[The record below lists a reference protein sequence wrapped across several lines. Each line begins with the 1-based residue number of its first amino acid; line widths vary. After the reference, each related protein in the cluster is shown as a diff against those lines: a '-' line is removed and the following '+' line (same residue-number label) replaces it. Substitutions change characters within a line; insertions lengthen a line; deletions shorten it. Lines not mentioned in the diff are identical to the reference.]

1 MLSTK
6 ETLYYGCRDTLSLMI
21 NEHVVFQ
28 TGLRHEIYSIIK
40 QCASIWIGLAMSI
53 DPLEM
58 SFLLMKEY
66 VKVVIV

>member
-1 MLSTK
+1 MKYILLS
-6 ETLYYGCRDTLSLMI
+6 
-21 NEHVVFQ
+21 NNV
-28 TGLRHEIYSIIK
+28 
-40 QCASIWIGLAMSI
+40 SIWIGLAMSI